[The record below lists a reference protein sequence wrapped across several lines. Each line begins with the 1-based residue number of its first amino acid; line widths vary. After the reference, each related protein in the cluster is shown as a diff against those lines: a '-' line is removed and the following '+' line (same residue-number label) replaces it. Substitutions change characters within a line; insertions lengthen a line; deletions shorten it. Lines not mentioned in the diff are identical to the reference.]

1 MLRITEE
8 RARESSEVRLDLV
21 KFSVATYST
30 VHENIKCKKN
40 HEISPVVLNIFSE
53 MWKEICGHVFSEL
66 TVSGER
72 RIRL

>member
-30 VHENIKCKKN
+30 VHENIKCKK
-40 HEISPVVLNIFSE
+40 ITKYLLLS
-53 MWKEICGHVFSEL
+53 
-66 TVSGER
+66 
-72 RIRL
+72 